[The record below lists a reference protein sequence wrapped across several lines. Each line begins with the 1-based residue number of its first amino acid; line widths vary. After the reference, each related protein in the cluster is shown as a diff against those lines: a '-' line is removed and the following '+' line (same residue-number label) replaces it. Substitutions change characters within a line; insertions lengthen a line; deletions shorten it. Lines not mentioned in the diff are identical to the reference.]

1 MTASLPFTGERFTP
15 EVGGAIWYEH
25 WHRYCA
31 ALPLARGRRVLD
43 AACGEGYGSW
53 LMSSAAAEVTGID
66 IDANAIDHARARYAM
81 QTNLRYVRAS
91 CAALPIADASVD
103 LIVSFETIEHLE
115 QQAAMLAE
123 FRRVLTADGVL
134 VISSPN
140 KPVYSGETGVANAFH
155 VRELTREE
163 LASALDAHFAQQRW
177 YGQRV
182 LAQSV
187 LWSEQ
192 PVTSPAAQM
201 IELSHDSV
209 HLRQIPAPA
218 MYFVVVCGGAS
229 ALLPRLADLSLFDDG
244 RQSLMRDYERALL
257 AEKRLFWDE
266 ADARKI
272 ADARQAEL
280 VAAVNALASAQERA
294 DVLAAELER
303 IRSDHAGSSAQLRD
317 ALASAQQRL
326 AFRESWKGW
335 MRWPVGHAWK
345 HLSRR
350 TP

>member
-1 MTASLPFTGERFTP
+1 LTASLPFTGERFTP

-31 ALPLARGRRVLD
+31 ALPVARGRRVLD

-123 FRRVLTADGVL
+123 FRRVLAADGVL

-163 LASALDAHFAQQRW
+163 LASALDAHFPQQRW

-192 PVTSPAAQM
+192 PATPPSPQ
-201 IELSHDSV
+201 IVELSHDHV
-209 HLRQIPAPA
+209 HLRHIPAPA

-229 ALLPRLADLSLFDDG
+229 AVLPRLADLSLFDDG
-244 RQSLMRDYERALL
+244 RQSLMRDYDRALL

-303 IRSDHAGSSAQLRD
+303 IRTDAGSSAQLRD

-345 HLSRR
+345 RLSRR